1 MDYKLT
7 DFLPTTKKECELRG
21 WDELDVILFSGDA
34 YVDHPSFGPAIL
46 GRILEANGYRV
57 AIVPQ
62 PDWHGDF
69 RDFKKLGRP
78 RLFFG
83 VSPGAMDSM
92 VNRYTANRRMR
103 SEDAFSPDSRHDMRP
118 DYPSIV
124 YTQILKKL
132 YPDVPVALGGIEASL
147 RRISHYDYWKDELRK
162 CILCDSGAD
171 LILYG
176 MGERSIVEL
185 ANALAEGKT
194 MDQIHEMPQ
203 VAFYCKEKDI
213 PGGFKEDDIILHS
226 HEECL
231 HNKKG
236 QAENVRHLEEEANK
250 MHAQRMIQE
259 TDGKY
264 VVVNPPFPLMT
275 TEELDAAFDLPYTR
289 LPHPKYKGKTI
300 PAYEM
305 IKFSVNLHRGCFG
318 GCSFCTISAHQGKFV
333 VCRSKESILKEV
345 KKIIEMPDFKGYLS
359 DLGGPSANMYGM
371 HGKNQKACEVCKR
384 PSCVNPQICPNLNTD
399 HSKLLEIY
407 HAVDALPG
415 IKKSFIGSGVRYDL
429 LLHKSKD
436 EKVNQ
441 AAREYT
447 RELITKHV
455 SGRLK
460 VAPEHT
466 SPEVLKF
473 MRKPSFDLF
482 YEFKRIFDKINKEE
496 GLNQQIIP
504 YFISSHPGCHEED
517 MAELAVIT
525 KGLDFHLEQV
535 QDFTPTPMTISTETW
550 YTGYDPYTLEPVFS
564 AKTQKEKLAQRMFFF
579 WYKPEE
585 RRAIESELRRIDRAD
600 LIDKLY
606 DKKSFGGNHG
616 GGFKGKKTNFD
627 DKAIGSTYDNPG
639 VGRGAKGKRGAGRNA
654 AEPNG
659 GRGRGRNAADRFAP
673 KGYGNVGCYDEEK
686 YLNEGR
692 PLNGKFSRNG
702 HAQQGRGNNTPQGRS
717 NNANANIRDA
727 VAAARAELRNQKEQ
741 GAGFF
746 KDKKK
751 KSFNP
756 NFDTDN
762 HNRKNRYNSGDKN
775 ERGSRDK
782 NERGSGDRNE
792 RGSGDRNERGSG
804 RGRGN
809 QGRNEGRGRR
819 K

>member
-34 YVDHPSFGPAIL
+34 YVDHPSFGAAIL

-132 YPDVPVALGGIEASL
+132 FPDVPVALGGIEASL

-185 ANALAEGKT
+185 ANAFAEGKT
-194 MDQIHEMPQ
+194 MDEIHEMPQ

-213 PGGFKEDDIILHS
+213 PGGFKDDDIILHS

-259 TDGKY
+259 VDGKY

-345 KKIIEMPDFKGYLS
+345 KKIIAMPDFKGYLS

-371 HGKNQKACEVCKR
+371 HGKNLKACEVCKR

-585 RRAIESELRRIDRAD
+585 RRAIESELRRIGRSD
-600 LIDKLY
+600 LIAKLY
-606 DKKSFGGNHG
+606 DKRDMRGGH
-616 GGFKGKKTNFD
+616 TSARFD
-627 DKAIGSTYDNPG
+627 EKAVGSTYDNPG
-639 VGRGAKGKRGAGRNA
+639 VGRGARGKNRQGNSSYGSNSGRN
-654 AEPNG
+654 
-659 GRGRGRNAADRFAP
+659 GRNQSYQP
-673 KGYGNVGCYDEEK
+673 KGYGNVGCYDEDK
-686 YLNEGR
+686 YLNNGKPLNVRNRNDGSQR
-692 PLNGKFSRNG
+692 PLSPR
-702 HAQQGRGNNTPQGRS
+702 
-717 NNANANIRDA
+717 
-727 VAAARAELRNQKEQ
+727 ELAKSVKEQ
-741 GAGFF
+741 LKADKGSGFF

-756 NFDTDN
+756 NFDEGN
-762 HNRKNRYNSGDKN
+762 HRRGDVSQNRGNGKQNHGNGRNSG
-775 ERGSRDK
+775 SFT
-782 NERGSGDRNE
+782 GDNRNK
-792 RGSGDRNERGSG
+792 GNSG
-804 RGRGN
+804 RRGK
-809 QGRNEGRGRR
+809 R
-819 K
+819 

>member
-132 YPDVPVALGGIEASL
+132 FPDVPVALGGIEASL

-185 ANALAEGKT
+185 ANAFAEGKT
-194 MDQIHEMPQ
+194 MDEIHEMPQ
-203 VAFYCKEKDI
+203 VVFYCKEKDI
-213 PGGFKEDDIILHS
+213 PGGFKDDDIILHS

-259 TDGKY
+259 VDGKY

-345 KKIIEMPDFKGYLS
+345 KKIIAMPDFKGYLS

-585 RRAIESELRRIDRAD
+585 RRAIESELRRIGRSD
-600 LIDKLY
+600 LIAKLY
-606 DKKSFGGNHG
+606 DKRDMRGGH
-616 GGFKGKKTNFD
+616 TSARFD
-627 DKAIGSTYDNPG
+627 EKAVGSTYDNPG
-639 VGRGAKGKRGAGRNA
+639 VGRGARGKNRQGNSSYGSNSGRN
-654 AEPNG
+654 
-659 GRGRGRNAADRFAP
+659 GRNQSYQP
-673 KGYGNVGCYDEEK
+673 KGYGNVGCYDEDK
-686 YLNEGR
+686 YLNNGKPLNARNRNDGSQR
-692 PLNGKFSRNG
+692 PLSPR
-702 HAQQGRGNNTPQGRS
+702 
-717 NNANANIRDA
+717 
-727 VAAARAELRNQKEQ
+727 ELAKSVKEQ
-741 GAGFF
+741 LKADKGSGFF

-756 NFDTDN
+756 NFDEGN
-762 HNRKNRYNSGDKN
+762 HRRGDVSQIRGNGKQNHGNGRNSG
-775 ERGSRDK
+775 SF
-782 NERGSGDRNE
+782 SGDNRNK
-792 RGSGDRNERGSG
+792 GNSG
-804 RGRGN
+804 RRGK
-809 QGRNEGRGRR
+809 R
-819 K
+819 